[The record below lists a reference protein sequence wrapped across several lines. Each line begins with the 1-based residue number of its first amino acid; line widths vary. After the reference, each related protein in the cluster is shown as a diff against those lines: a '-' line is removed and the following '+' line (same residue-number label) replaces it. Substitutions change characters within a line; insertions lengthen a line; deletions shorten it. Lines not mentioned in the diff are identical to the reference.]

1 MEVELANNFNIW
13 RKKEKVTK
21 FDVHDSTAANMRSL
35 SSAGADILTKHSIN
49 SLLEQRQDFLSRRN
63 ETADELIT
71 ALNEPPI
78 AINDFLGFGKSTT
91 NPLLL
96 GTNGDTL
103 STSMAAYT
111 PLTPSS
117 SQSSASPGTLS
128 ANSFDIFQFENVA
141 QNNTPLKVFQR
152 NISFDCSAPL
162 SPSTPTTFYNRSFL
176 NSPLVSDGSN
186 SSSANGLSVDSI
198 PLMYQNN
205 FVGSGIGGCLSN
217 SRSNSPESQN
227 SNQSNVEHNL
237 IDMINLLSVAE
248 NNDSQILLQQ
258 QQQLSSQ
265 LSQQQL
271 SQLSTQPQQHPSSLY
286 FEQSLPFGQQQQQ
299 TSTTSLG
306 NLGNGNN
313 GMSSFA
319 TNLFDEQQL
328 QNFDALTAVDLELSK
343 LQNMQA
349 FNTLKLLQAQSQQVP
364 LLNHLLQGYSNG
376 MNQFKGLPQ
385 PQAQP
390 QSAAA
395 ADAHLDRIAKFYRSS
410 AALYDAT
417 CTWSGQL
424 PPRSHRMLNYSPKVF
439 LGGIP
444 WDISEQSLIQIF
456 KPFGQ
461 IRVEWPGKEQQAAQ
475 PKGYVYIIFESDKQV
490 RALLSACVLQVDDS
504 QSGGIY
510 YFKISS
516 RRIKA
521 KDVEVI
527 PWIIA
532 DSNFV
537 KSTSQKLDPTKTVF
551 VGALHGKLTA
561 EGLAKIMDDLFDGV
575 LYAGIDTDKYKYPI
589 GSGRVTFNNNR
600 SYMKA
605 VSAAF
610 IEIRT
615 AKFTKKVQV
624 DPYLEDSLC
633 SICGV
638 QHGPYFCRELSCFR
652 YFCRACWQ
660 WQHSSDG
667 VKNHKP
673 LTRNSKSQM
682 LVGIGPAPSA
692 ASFSSLSLS
701 STPQPQQHK
710 QQQQLHSQHT
720 PTQSQQY
727 QHQQQQAHA
736 HQNHQNY
743 LNGGFQLEHA
753 QQQQTNSHMQRLNQ
767 LQQQHQQQ
775 QRQHP
780 TSPQPMFQLNQ
791 QLQHQ
796 QQQQQQNQ
804 QQSIF

>member
-1 MEVELANNFNIW
+1 
-13 RKKEKVTK
+13 
-21 FDVHDSTAANMRSL
+21 MRSL
-35 SSAGADILTKHSIN
+35 SSSGADILTKHSIN

-63 ETADELIT
+63 DTTDELISP
-71 ALNEPPI
+71 LNDPPI

-162 SPSTPTTFYNRSFL
+162 SASSPTSIYNRSFL

-198 PLMYQNN
+198 PLMYQNS
-205 FVGSGIGGCLSN
+205 FVGGSGGGIGGCLSN

-248 NNDSQILLQQ
+248 NESQMALNQQ
-258 QQQLSSQ
+258 QQSHQQISSP
-265 LSQQQL
+265 LRFDQQL
-271 SQLSTQPQQHPSSLY
+271 SL
-286 FEQSLPFGQQQQQ
+286 GQQQQT
-299 TSTTSLG
+299 TSTTSLSGFG
-306 NLGNGNN
+306 NANN
-313 GMSSFA
+313 VSGFT

-364 LLNHLLQGYSNG
+364 LLNHLLNGYSNG
-376 MNQFKGLPQ
+376 INQFKSLPQ

-395 ADAHLDRIAKFYRSS
+395 AATDAHLDRVAKFYRSS

-490 RALLSACVLQVDDS
+490 KALLSACVLQVDDS
-504 QSGGIY
+504 HSGGIY

-575 LYAGIDTDKYKYPI
+575 LYAGIDTDKYKYPM

-605 VSAAF
+605 VSAAY

-615 AKFTKKVQV
+615 TKFTKKCRWILIWRTRFVPFV
-624 DPYLEDSLC
+624 EC
-633 SICGV
+633 SMDRI
-638 QHGPYFCRELSCFR
+638 LS
-652 YFCRACWQ
+652 RA
-660 WQHSSDG
+660 
-667 VKNHKP
+667 V
-673 LTRNSKSQM
+673 L
-682 LVGIGPAPSA
+682 
-692 ASFSSLSLS
+692 F
-701 STPQPQQHK
+701 
-710 QQQQLHSQHT
+710 
-720 PTQSQQY
+720 
-727 QHQQQQAHA
+727 
-736 HQNHQNY
+736 
-743 LNGGFQLEHA
+743 
-753 QQQQTNSHMQRLNQ
+753 
-767 LQQQHQQQ
+767 
-775 QRQHP
+775 
-780 TSPQPMFQLNQ
+780 
-791 QLQHQ
+791 
-796 QQQQQQNQ
+796 
-804 QQSIF
+804 

>member
-1 MEVELANNFNIW
+1 
-13 RKKEKVTK
+13 
-21 FDVHDSTAANMRSL
+21 MRSL

-63 ETADELIT
+63 ETTDELIST
-71 ALNEPPI
+71 LNDPPLAL
-78 AINDFLGFGKSTT
+78 NDFLGFGKSTA

-96 GTNGDTL
+96 GTNVDTL

-117 SQSSASPGTLS
+117 SQSSASPGTMS

-162 SPSTPTTFYNRSFL
+162 SPSTPTSIYNRSFL
-176 NSPLVSDGSN
+176 NSPLVSIGSN

-198 PLMYQNN
+198 PLMYRNN
-205 FVGSGIGGCLSN
+205 FVSGGIGGCLSN

-237 IDMINLLSVAE
+237 IDMINLLSVADNE
-248 NNDSQILLQQ
+248 SQIALHQQ
-258 QQQLSSQ
+258 QQQLSTQ
-265 LSQQQL
+265 LSSST
-271 SQLSTQPQQHPSSLY
+271 SQNQFSPLSTQPHHLLSPLQFDQQLSL
-286 FEQSLPFGQQQQQ
+286 GQQQQQ
-299 TSTTSLG
+299 PSTTSL
-306 NLGNGNN
+306 NSLGNVNN
-313 GMSSFA
+313 MSGFA

-376 MNQFKGLPQ
+376 MNQLKGLPQ
-385 PQAQP
+385 AQAQP

-395 ADAHLDRIAKFYRSS
+395 ADAHLDRVAKFYRSS

-461 IRVEWPGKEQQAAQ
+461 IKVEWPGKEQQAAQ

-490 RALLSACVLQVDDS
+490 KALLSACVLQVDDS

-561 EGLAKIMDDLFDGV
+561 EGLSKIMDDLFDGV

-682 LVGIGPAPSA
+682 LLGIGPA
-692 ASFSSLSLS
+692 ASTASLSASS
-701 STPQPQQHK
+701 STPQPQQQQPLQSQHTSQQQQQQQQK
-710 QQQQLHSQHT
+710 QQQQLQ
-720 PTQSQQY
+720 
-727 QHQQQQAHA
+727 A
-736 HQNHQNY
+736 HQNH
-743 LNGGFQLEHA
+743 LSGGYQLEQAH
-753 QQQQTNSHMQRLNQ
+753 QHQTNSHLHRFNQ
-767 LQQQHQQQ
+767 LQQQQQQ
-775 QRQHP
+775 QRRT
-780 TSPQPMFQLNQ
+780 TSPQLMYQLN
-791 QLQHQ
+791 H
-796 QQQQQQNQ
+796 QQQQQNQ